1 MSLRSMTWALE
12 HAPVTDP
19 TQVIILIALA
29 DRATDDGTG
38 AWPSARWIADR
49 ARCSTRTVR
58 RHLASMEDA
67 GVIRR
72 GDQRSVAH
80 LRVDRRPVVWDLAM
94 EVRAE
99 HQAIE
104 DDLPL
109 TETRGDN
116 LSPRVGSDEE
126 TAGQQGDKLSG
137 RAGCQIV
144 RGDTGDQ
151 SGVTTVSYK
160 PSLEPSLVVSTRE
173 PKKVTEDHFGQWWS
187 AYPRKSGKGSARTAY
202 AKAAKIVGHSVL
214 LEAALRFRADPNRQE
229 SFTAMPTTWLNQ
241 ERWEDEPLPSKE
253 PGKSVQ
259 TPDAAREWLKT
270 QWKTG
275 TVKAIEERTRLVYPV
290 PDLPDSIT
298 TGEQAREF
306 HLKHRRDWITAHAD
320 EIITALGRLAA

>member
-1 MSLRSMTWALE
+1 MTWALE

-38 AWPSARWIADR
+38 AWPSANWIADR

-58 RHLASMEDA
+58 RHLASMENA

-80 LRVDRRPVVWDLAM
+80 LRIDRRPVVWDLAM

-99 HQAIE
+99 HQAVE

-109 TETRGDN
+109 TRNTATRGDT
-116 LSPRVGSDEE
+116 LTPRQAGDQE
-126 TAGQQGDKLSG
+126 TAGQQGDNLSG

-160 PSLEPSLVVSTRE
+160 PSLEPSLVVNARE
-173 PKKVTEDHFGQWWS
+173 PKKVTANHFDHWWS

-202 AKAAKIVGHSVL
+202 AKASKLVGHSVL
-214 LEAALRFRADPNRQE
+214 LEAALRFRADPNRQDPY
-229 SFTAMPTTWLNQ
+229 TAMPTTWLNQ
-241 ERWEDEPLPSKE
+241 ERWEDEPLPGRDTTT
-253 PGKSVQ
+253 PVAQ
-259 TPDAAREWLKT
+259 TPDATREWLKG
-270 QWKTG
+270 QWKAG
-275 TVKAIEERTRLVYPV
+275 TVKAIEERAQLVYTV

-306 HLKHRRDWITAHAD
+306 HLAHRRDWITAHAD
-320 EIITALGRLAA
+320 EIIAALGRAAA